1 LKTRAKTRANIY
13 INVRNGKLSLYGR
26 KFVSGMFKPYLAGKD
41 KRKAAFSNNASTIN
55 RKI

>member
-13 INVRNGKLSLYGR
+13 INVRKGKLSLYGR
-26 KFVSGMFKPYLAGKD
+26 KFTAGIFSPYLTGKD
-41 KRKAAFSNNASTIN
+41 KRKAALSKKASARN